1 MPPRSRTRSVATGF
15 SLEGIFQVMFDAA
28 KNSLQQ
34 NVRSK
39 WPKIRDL
46 TTASIK
52 DIAQNFID
60 IKELSDSGAITQEQ
74 AKLKISLQKNA
85 FQTMLLTE
93 KGIGLIIVED
103 ALNSALNAVKKVV
116 NTAVGFVLI

>member
-1 MPPRSRTRSVATGF
+1 
-15 SLEGIFQVMFDAA
+15 MFDAA

-103 ALNSALNAVKKVV
+103 ALNSALNAAKKVV